1 MLSRRE
7 CRQEMLGFLLCV
19 ILYVRRAFDDDDD
32 DDYHHHFIML
42 KTMNSVIAEQFVAM
56 YMHKMLFKFMTLK
69 RYYIWSSRRMLFISR
84 ISVC

>member
-19 ILYVRRAFDDDDD
+19 ILFVRRAFDDND

-42 KTMNSVIAEQFVAM
+42 KIMNSVIVEQFVAM
-56 YMHKMLFKFMTLK
+56 
-69 RYYIWSSRRMLFISR
+69 
-84 ISVC
+84 